1 MNKKI
6 ITIIWLLIPIFIF
19 MGCTGGGFK
28 TRSCTELTNEDMEEI
43 QKLEITED
51 YKAVRIYETPVMLLA
66 TVAVYKSFDK
76 MVSETNQDRTYLLI
90 FNKDKKLINK
100 NEKATYWEE
109 LYNAIFEPEIYLD
122 DIIKGNYTIKR
133 ILCNHRYNTSSPEQ
147 VIYYDTTKGMYVF
160 LHIPDNNEPD
170 VSYLIPWDVVEEK
183 AEEAM
188 DFYEENDD
196 LYGYT
201 PFWDAEK
208 YFSDYKLD
216 Q

>member
-19 MGCTGGGFK
+19 TGCTGGGFK

-133 ILCNHRYNTSSPEQ
+133 ILCNDCDIPQTSEK
-147 VIYYDTTKGMYVF
+147 VIYYETTKGNYVF
-160 LHIPDNNEPD
+160 LYIPEHYDSGGN
-170 VSYLIPWDVVEEK
+170 YLIPWDVVEEK
-183 AEEAM
+183 AEVAL
-188 DFYEENDD
+188 DDVEENGISI
-196 LYGYT
+196 GYT
-201 PFWDAEK
+201 PFYDAEK

>member
-1 MNKKI
+1 M
-6 ITIIWLLIPIFIF
+6 
-19 MGCTGGGFK
+19 
-28 TRSCTELTNEDMEEI
+28 S
-43 QKLEITED
+43 
-51 YKAVRIYETPVMLLA
+51 RIYSAGNEIIPGAFRRRLDQIRSLYLDESFPVEKIARADGYLM
-66 TVAVYKSFDK
+66 TH
-76 MVSETNQDRTYLLI
+76 SEISLHFRLSQI
-90 FNKDKKLINK
+90 EI
-100 NEKATYWEE
+100 
-109 LYNAIFEPEIYLD
+109 AIFEPEIYLD
-122 DIIKGNYTIKR
+122 DIIKDNYKIKR

-201 PFWDAEK
+201 PFYDAEK
-208 YFSDYKLD
+208 YFSDYKLI
-216 Q
+216 

>member
-19 MGCTGGGFK
+19 TGCTGGGFK

-51 YKAVRIYETPVMLLA
+51 YKAVRLYNVQATLLF
-66 TVAVYKSFDK
+66 TVAYFDTFDK
-76 MVSETNQDRTYLLI
+76 LFSETKYYFTYLLVFDEEKHLI
-90 FNKDKKLINK
+90 NNKDKI
-100 NEKATYWEE
+100 YWED
-109 LYNAIFEPEIYLD
+109 LYDAIFEPEIYLD

-133 ILCNHRYNTSSPEQ
+133 ILCNDCDMPQTPEN
-147 VIYYDTTKGMYVF
+147 VIYYETTKGNYVF
-160 LHIPDNNEPD
+160 LNIPEHYDSGGN
-170 VSYLIPWDVVEEK
+170 YLIPWDVVEEK
-183 AEEAM
+183 AEVAL
-188 DFYEENDD
+188 DDVEENGISI
-196 LYGYT
+196 GYT
-201 PFWDAEK
+201 PFYDAEK

>member
-1 MNKKI
+1 
-6 ITIIWLLIPIFIF
+6 

-51 YKAVRIYETPVMLLA
+51 YKAVRLYNVQATLLF
-66 TVAVYKSFDK
+66 TVAYFDTFDK
-76 MVSETNQDRTYLLI
+76 LFSETKYYFTYLLVFDEEKHLI
-90 FNKDKKLINK
+90 NNKDKI
-100 NEKATYWEE
+100 YWED
-109 LYNAIFEPEIYLD
+109 LYDAIFEPEIYLD

>member
-19 MGCTGGGFK
+19 TGCTGGGFK

-51 YKAVRIYETPVMLLA
+51 YKAVRLYNVQATLLF
-66 TVAVYKSFDK
+66 TVAYFDTFDK
-76 MVSETNQDRTYLLI
+76 LFSETKYYFTYLLVFDEEKHLI
-90 FNKDKKLINK
+90 NNKDKI
-100 NEKATYWEE
+100 YWED
-109 LYNAIFEPEIYLD
+109 LYDAIFEPEIYLD